1 MGANDYITKPFEIEE
16 LLARIRAAL
25 RTGARD
31 GAGEG
36 VLRSGALTLDAAR
49 HAAAWDGTPIALTHR
64 EFELLRALMTNRGIV
79 MSRERLLEKVW
90 GYDYPGE
97 TNVVDVYIRYLRH
110 KIDDAFGVKFLH
122 TPCAASAMRSAT
134 RRAHERDKARALD
147 RAQGDKRM
155 DAADAGGAAGAQR
168 RRGGA
173 GVRRLR
179 LSLGALDRRRK
190 WSIGLSRALR
200 WEEPRSLQT
209 LGRVEYCFQSPDG
222 VWHAAALAPALDVAL
237 PLRRGTARHRGSPA
251 RTWRRGRAQVGAAP
265 AQAARPHGAGDAGGQ
280 PRARRQRTLRGPA
293 ARAGKRHRAHSP
305 DRARRAAAHGRSGAD
320 GLGKRR

>member
-1 MGANDYITKPFEIEE
+1 MERILIVEDEEKLARFLELELAHEGYAVEKAFDGRAGLERAESGAFALVLLDVMLPGLNGLEVLRRLRRTSRVPVLLLTARDAVMDKVAGLDMGANDYITKPFEIEE

-122 TPCAASAMRSAT
+122 TVRGVGYAF
-134 RRAHERDKARALD
+134 RDP
-147 RAQGDKRM
+147 
-155 DAADAGGAAGAQR
+155 
-168 RRGGA
+168 
-173 GVRRLR
+173 
-179 LSLGALDRRRK
+179 
-190 WSIGLSRALR
+190 
-200 WEEPRSLQT
+200 E
-209 LGRVEYCFQSPDG
+209 
-222 VWHAAALAPALDVAL
+222 
-237 PLRRGTARHRGSPA
+237 GT
-251 RTWRRGRAQVGAAP
+251 
-265 AQAARPHGAGDAGGQ
+265 
-280 PRARRQRTLRGPA
+280 
-293 ARAGKRHRAHSP
+293 
-305 DRARRAAAHGRSGAD
+305 
-320 GLGKRR
+320 